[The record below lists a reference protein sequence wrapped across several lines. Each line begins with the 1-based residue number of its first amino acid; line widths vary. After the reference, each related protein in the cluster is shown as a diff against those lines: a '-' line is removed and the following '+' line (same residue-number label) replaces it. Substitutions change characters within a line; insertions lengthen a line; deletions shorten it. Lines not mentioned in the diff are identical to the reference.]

1 MSTTH
6 KKDERHKLNSEI
18 GARCKQARIAAGYTQ
33 EQLAEAIDTST
44 QFLSDA
50 ERGVTGMSLSTIMKL
65 CTVLSVSSDFILFGN
80 NFVKTPEPLSLEARL
95 NRLSEAERNIIEKQ
109 INLTIQA
116 FKINQDATQ

>member
-1 MSTTH
+1 MSTTQ
-6 KKDERHKLNSEI
+6 KKDERHKLNLEI

-65 CTVLSVSSDFILFGN
+65 CTVLSVSSDFILFGHN
-80 NFVKTPEPLSLEARL
+80 LEKTPGPLSLEARL
-95 NRLSEAERNIIEKQ
+95 SHLSETERSLIEKQ

-116 FKINQDATQ
+116 LRINKDTPI

>member
-1 MSTTH
+1 MSATQ
-6 KKDERHKLNSEI
+6 KKDERHKLNLEI

-50 ERGVTGMSLSTIMKL
+50 ERGVTGMSLTTIMKL

-80 NFVKTPEPLSLEARL
+80 NLVKTPEPLSLESRL
-95 NRLSEAERNIIEKQ
+95 SHLSEAERGIIEKQ
-109 INLTIQA
+109 INLTLQA
-116 FKINQDATQ
+116 LKLN